1 MTELV
6 KMTFTYLVA
15 LVVVLGGGYI
25 LYVTRTEPSA
35 DNLQLVISGF
45 IGAALAFVFGGE
57 IQTRTARQ
65 QERALLTSPNSI
77 VTTTATADSLST
89 TSTPSPSEEEEA

>member
-1 MTELV
+1 MTETV
-6 KMTFTYLVA
+6 KLLFTYLIA
-15 LVVVLGGGYI
+15 FTVVLGGGYI
-25 LYVTRTEPSA
+25 LYVTRSEPTA

-65 QERALLTSPNSI
+65 QERALLTSPTNGYS
-77 VTTTATADSLST
+77 VTASQPISATI
-89 TSTPSPSEEEEA
+89 TPEPEAETEP

>member
-1 MTELV
+1 MTEWIKLF
-6 KMTFTYLVA
+6 FTYAIA
-15 LVVVLGGGYI
+15 LVVVLGGGYM
-25 LYVTRTEPSA
+25 LYATRGEPGS

-65 QERALLTSPNSI
+65 QERALLTAPPTNG
-77 VTTTATADSLST
+77 VTYAAPAQETE
-89 TSTPSPSEEEEA
+89 P